1 MGKRFVLFTFLMI
14 LVISVSA
21 CGSDDKDDSGTANR
35 PEVRLKVG
43 SETFDGAE
51 HSYCW
56 PQKKGDVSCDLD
68 ETALES
74 AAINIPVG
82 SETRFVIEGD
92 FGQPLRFTVT
102 PLDGQSAAPA
112 DFGAATEGLYVTSL
126 TTGVARVQVDAQ
138 YADVD
143 GEAAYVSYIF
153 ALQPAS
159 EVAGLPTP
167 MQTDSEIE
175 PTAETLATDT
185 PAPTASPTVQ
195 AAATATTAPTE
206 SIPPRAEATGE
217 QTNLRAAPDL
227 ESTVIGQIAPGTLY
241 PILGESGEWYM
252 IEYPGTAEG
261 IAWVHGALVQLTGEV
276 TSIPMLK
283 PDQVPTVDTSLMTEE
298 ASAAVTAE
306 VTELTAEPTEMP
318 VATTTPTKAQPAPTN
333 TVAATK
339 VPATTAAPSPTPT
352 TAAPAVSPTVSAPAL
367 PTTAGMSGSVPSFIL
382 KFAGREYTPLGYEYC
397 ERQATG
403 ELLCIEQPAASG
415 TTQRITLQRGSAAQ
429 FQIGATRPTEVR
441 IEYLSDT
448 GLPTGQPETLR
459 GDNTILFTIMPETG
473 TYILSIRVTWID
485 QTATYFFRVAV
496 NG

>member
-14 LVISVSA
+14 LVISA
-21 CGSDDKDDSGTANR
+21 CGSDDKGDSGTANR

-43 SETFDGAE
+43 SQTFDGAE
-51 HSYCW
+51 YSYCW
-56 PQKKGDVSCDLD
+56 PQKKGDVSCDLN

-74 AAINIPVG
+74 AAINIPAG

-112 DFGAATEGLYVTSL
+112 DFGTATEGLYVTSL

-167 MQTDSEIE
+167 MPTDSEIE
-175 PTAETLATDT
+175 PTAETLATDA

-195 AAATATTAPTE
+195 ATVMPTAAPTE
-206 SIPPRAEATGE
+206 SIPPRAEATGD

-227 ESTVIGQIAPGTLY
+227 ESAVIGQIAPGTLY

-261 IAWVHGALVQLTGEV
+261 IAWVHGGLVQLTGEV

-298 ASAAVTAE
+298 ASAAATAE
-306 VTELTAEPTEMP
+306 VTDLTAESTEMP
-318 VATTTPTKAQPAPTN
+318 VATATPTKAQPSPTN
-333 TVAATK
+333 TVAPTK
-339 VPATTAAPSPTPT
+339 MPDTPVGPSPTPT
-352 TAAPAVSPTVSAPAL
+352 TAAPVASPTGIATVQPSA
-367 PTTAGMSGSVPSFIL
+367 AGMSSSVPSFTL
-382 KFAGREYTPLGYEYC
+382 KFAGREYSPLGYEYC
-397 ERQATG
+397 ERQSTG
-403 ELLCIEQPAASG
+403 ELLCIQQPAASG
-415 TTQRITLQRGSAAQ
+415 TTQRITLQRSSAAQ
-429 FQIGATRPTEVR
+429 LQIGATRPTEVR

-459 GDNTILFTIMPETG
+459 GDNTILFTIMPEAG
-473 TYILSIRVTWID
+473 TYIMSIRVTWID